1 MSETSMKKLLTIL
14 SIRSRRYWQRLQALS
29 LSREADQ
36 SPRRRQQRRRGRQ
49 ALGLDVLA
57 YQPQTVS
64 ASQRQRP
71 VRFWVPFSIVATTLL
86 LYPISPIL
94 HYSLTT
100 AQADE
105 PSRQAEAQSLVDYE
119 RSLDEMINGDA
130 AWLPVADLKA
140 DDVDFTPRLTI
151 KKIGVDTEIVEG
163 NNAHAALEQ
172 GVWRMP
178 VGSTPDRGGN
188 TVLTAHRYK
197 FLPPSDKTFYLLDK
211 LEKGDEVVIQWQ
223 GKQFTY
229 RGTETKV
236 GRPKAGEILPN
247 TDVPQLTLFTCTPLF
262 SSKNRLVV
270 IAALIDVR

>member
-1 MSETSMKKLLTIL
+1 MKKLLTTL
-14 SIRSRRYWQRLQALS
+14 YHRARRYWRRLQALD
-29 LSREADQ
+29 LYLEVDQ
-36 SPRRRQQRRRGRQ
+36 RLRRRKQRRRYRQ
-49 ALGLDVLA
+49 AAGLDVLV
-57 YQPQTVS
+57 YEPQTVR
-64 ASQRQRP
+64 ASRRQRP
-71 VRFWVPFSIVATTLL
+71 VLFWVPFSIVATTLL

-105 PSRQAEAQSLVDYE
+105 PSRQEEAQSLVDYE

-229 RGTETKV
+229 RVTETKV
-236 GRPKAGEILPN
+236 VSPKAVEILRN
-247 TDVPQLTLFTCTPLF
+247 TELPRLTLFTCTPLF
-262 SSKNRLVV
+262 TSKNRLVV
-270 IAALIDVR
+270 IAALVDVR